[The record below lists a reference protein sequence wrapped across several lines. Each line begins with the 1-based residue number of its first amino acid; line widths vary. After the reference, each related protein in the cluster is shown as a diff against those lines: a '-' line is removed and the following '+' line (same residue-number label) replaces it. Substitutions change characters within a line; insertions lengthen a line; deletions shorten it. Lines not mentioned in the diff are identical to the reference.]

1 MEKTEMQEIRE
12 HVLEIAE
19 AIKRL
24 QQTMD
29 AKFERLKAVIMAY
42 LEAESSMSLAT
53 VRANLKAV

>member
-29 AKFERLKAVIMAY
+29 AKIERLKAVIIAY

-53 VRANLKAV
+53 VRANLKAI

>member
-29 AKFERLKAVIMAY
+29 AKIERLKAVIMAY

>member
-1 MEKTEMQEIRE
+1 MEDKDIQAVGILIDKLGAQIEM
-12 HVLEIAE
+12 
-19 AIKRL
+19 L

>member
-1 MEKTEMQEIRE
+1 MEDKDIQAVGILMDKLGAQIEM
-12 HVLEIAE
+12 
-19 AIKRL
+19 L

-29 AKFERLKAVIMAY
+29 AKFGRLKAVIMAY

>member
-1 MEKTEMQEIRE
+1 MEDKDIQAVGILMDKLGAQIEM
-12 HVLEIAE
+12 
-19 AIKRL
+19 L

>member
-1 MEKTEMQEIRE
+1 MQEIRE
-12 HVLEIAE
+12 QVLEIAE

-29 AKFERLKAVIMAY
+29 AKIERLKAVIMAY

>member
-1 MEKTEMQEIRE
+1 MEDKDIQAVGILIDKLGAQIEM
-12 HVLEIAE
+12 
-19 AIKRL
+19 L

-53 VRANLKAV
+53 VRANLKAI

>member
-1 MEKTEMQEIRE
+1 MDKLGAQIEM
-12 HVLEIAE
+12 
-19 AIKRL
+19 L

-29 AKFERLKAVIMAY
+29 AKFGRLKAVIMAY